1 MPIILGMMSLGQL
14 GKSISD
20 ARREQGLRQVDLA
33 TRAALSRA
41 TVSYTHLI
49 ARIGGRLR
57 PSAIAFFL
65 QCVDMRNPSSGSAG
79 LSFVRS
85 QTRAVVTF
93 SVTPSILLVAVSYT
107 HLDVYKRQAL

>member
-41 TVSYTHLI
+41 TIDALENGRAADIGVSKLS
-49 ARIGGRLR
+49 RILGALGMERSIR
-57 PSAIAFFL
+57 PATNE
-65 QCVDMRNPSSGSAG
+65 RP
-79 LSFVRS
+79 
-85 QTRAVVTF
+85 T
-93 SVTPSILLVAVSYT
+93 
-107 HLDVYKRQAL
+107 LDELMEEDTDD